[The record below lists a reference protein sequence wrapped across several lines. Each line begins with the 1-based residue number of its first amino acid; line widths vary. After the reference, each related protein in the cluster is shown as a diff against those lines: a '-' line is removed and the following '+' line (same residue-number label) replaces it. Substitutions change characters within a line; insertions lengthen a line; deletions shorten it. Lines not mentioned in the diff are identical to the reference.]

1 MTKIPN
7 SHLMTTVEL
16 ANVLDAEFRKYN
28 ARRHRGTKAI
38 PLETLRAHPTEP
50 RRVDEK
56 HIALALL
63 RRTKG
68 TIQKDGVEFNGIM
81 YQGPGT
87 FAHIDEEIIRGSLV
101 TRPDFLHVFDPN
113 HGGDEVWLGRL
124 TPAADAGVAMARAVY
139 DARRYQIETVERAQ
153 RLADDLC
160 KEMLVQLRGGIV
172 EEPGA
177 DPVEHRPSRR
187 RGTKK
192 EDDSLKKRQA
202 RNADSP
208 IWKK

>member
-1 MTKIPN
+1 MTKFPN

-124 TPAADAGVAMARAVY
+124 TPAAGAGLVFVATLAAYVLGRQVLFPLRSIPRITAHGRTITLLVAALALAVSVG
-139 DARRYQIETVERAQ
+139 AP
-153 RLADDLC
+153 L
-160 KEMLVQLRGGIV
+160 LR
-172 EEPGA
+172 
-177 DPVEHRPSRR
+177 
-187 RGTKK
+187 
-192 EDDSLKKRQA
+192 
-202 RNADSP
+202 
-208 IWKK
+208 